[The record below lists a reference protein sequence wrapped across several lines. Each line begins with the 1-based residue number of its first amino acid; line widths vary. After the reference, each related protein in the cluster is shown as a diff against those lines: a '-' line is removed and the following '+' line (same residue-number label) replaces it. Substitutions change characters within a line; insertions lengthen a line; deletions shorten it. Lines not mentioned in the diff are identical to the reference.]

1 MQIIKDEKSPYVQF
15 LLLAIYALV
24 GVSVF
29 AILGFGLCVAIY
41 GLDLLKDTSWM
52 AGQTG
57 QNIGAFKII
66 LVAQQIG
73 FFLAPAILLAITER
87 KKLNL
92 FYQLKTPKT
101 TLLALVFLLILFSF
115 PIMGCVNEMNQK
127 MVLPD
132 FLKGLEAW
140 MKASEAQLAKTTE
153 SILRMKTPMDFV
165 INVLIIGAFPAICE
179 EFLFRGALQR
189 TFSRVFKNPHIA
201 IWVSAIIFS
210 SIHLQFFGFFPRML
224 LGAAFGY
231 IYFWSGSIWYGVF
244 AHFIN
249 NSFAVGLAWYFQKNN
264 LPMSNAEKTDF
275 AWYGY
280 LISAILTLIL
290 LKLIKDQTL
299 NHQLQNEN

>member
-1 MQIIKDEKSPYVQF
+1 MQIIKEEKSPYVQF

-24 GVSVF
+24 GVAVF
-29 AILGFGLCVAIY
+29 AILGFALCVAIY

-52 AGQTG
+52 SGQTG

-73 FFLAPAILLAITER
+73 FFLAPAILLSFTER
-87 KKLNL
+87 QKLTH
-92 FYQLKTPKT
+92 FYQLKTPKA
-101 TLLALVFLLILFSF
+101 TLLALIFLLILFSF
-115 PIMGCVNEMNQK
+115 PIMGWVNEMNQK
-127 MVLPD
+127 MDLPD

-140 MKASEAQLAKTTE
+140 MKASEEQLAKTTE
-153 SILRMKTPMDFV
+153 AILQMTTPIDFV
-165 INVLIIGAFPAICE
+165 INVLIIAAVPAVCE

-189 TFSRVFKNPHIA
+189 TFFRVFKNPHIA

-210 SIHLQFFGFFPRML
+210 SIHFQFFGFFPRMF

-249 NSFAVGLAWYFQKNN
+249 NGFAVAVAWYLQKNN
-264 LPMSNAEKTDF
+264 LPMTNADKADF
-275 AWYGY
+275 TWYGY
-280 LISAILTLIL
+280 LISAIITLVL
-290 LKLIKDQTL
+290 LKVLKDQTVK
-299 NHQLQNEN
+299 NEN